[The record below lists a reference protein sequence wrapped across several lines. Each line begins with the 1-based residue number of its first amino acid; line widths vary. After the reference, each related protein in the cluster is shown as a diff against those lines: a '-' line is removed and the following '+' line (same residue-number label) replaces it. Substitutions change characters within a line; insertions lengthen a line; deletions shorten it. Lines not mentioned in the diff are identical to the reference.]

1 MHILISGSTGLI
13 GGRLKRA
20 FRDAG
25 FEVSAVG
32 RNDFL
37 SEAEALVEKVSGADV
52 VIHLA
57 GAPIIGRWTKKYKNE
72 ILSSRVE
79 TTRKLVHAV
88 NGAAVKPRLFISA
101 SAVGIYPGD
110 GIYDETATVS
120 GDDFLAEVCRRWEAE
135 ASALTPETG
144 LAIFR
149 FGAVL
154 SNEGGALKKMLLP
167 FRLGLGGPVAG
178 GKQGFSWI
186 HTDDLAEAFL
196 FVIKHKLT
204 GIFNLTAPQITD
216 NATFTRALGKA
227 LHRPAFFPIPA
238 FGLKMVYGEG
248 ASVLTSGQK
257 VLPARLQKEDFVF
270 RFPNLELALG
280 DLLK

>member
-32 RNDFL
+32 RSDFL
-37 SEAEALVEKVSGADV
+37 GETEALAEKVSDADV

-72 ILSSRVE
+72 ILTSRVE
-79 TTRKLVHAV
+79 TTRKLVQAV
-88 NGAAVKPRLFISA
+88 NGTAVKPRLFISA

-110 GIYDETATVS
+110 GVYDESAAVFGS
-120 GDDFLAEVCRRWEAE
+120 DFLAKVCKHWEAE
-135 ASALTPETG
+135 ASLLNPETG

-154 SNEGGALKKMLLP
+154 SKEGGALKKMLLP

-178 GKQGFSWI
+178 GKQGFSWLHI
-186 HTDDLAEAFL
+186 DDLAEAFL

-216 NATFTRALGKA
+216 NATFSKALGKA

-257 VLPARLQKEDFVF
+257 VLPARLQKEGFVF
-270 RFPNLELALG
+270 RFPNLELALS

>member
-37 SEAEALVEKVSGADV
+37 SEAEALAEKVSGADV

>member
-1 MHILISGSTGLI
+1 MHILTTGSTGLI

-32 RNDFL
+32 RSDFL
-37 SEAEALVEKVSGADV
+37 SEAEALAEKVSGADV

-110 GIYDETATVS
+110 GVYDETATVS
-120 GDDFLAEVCRRWEAE
+120 GEDFLAEVCRRWEAE

-154 SNEGGALKKMLLP
+154 SKEGGALKKMLLP

-216 NATFTRALGKA
+216 NATFTKALGKA

-257 VLPARLQKEDFVF
+257 VLPARLQKEGFVF
-270 RFPNLELALG
+270 RYPNLELALG

>member
-32 RNDFL
+32 RSDFL
-37 SEAEALVEKVSGADV
+37 SEAEALAEKVSGADV

-154 SNEGGALKKMLLP
+154 SKEGGALKKMLLP

-216 NATFTRALGKA
+216 NVTFTRALGKA

>member
-32 RNDFL
+32 RSDFL
-37 SEAEALVEKVSGADV
+37 SEAEALAEKVSGADV

-110 GIYDETATVS
+110 GVYDETATVS

-154 SNEGGALKKMLLP
+154 SKEGGALKKMLLP

-216 NATFTRALGKA
+216 NATFTKALGKA

-257 VLPARLQKEDFVF
+257 VLPARLQKEGFVF
-270 RFPNLELALG
+270 RYPNLELALG